1 MKQHVEGYN
10 VRTSYDGP
18 YLDGADFDPDEV
30 FANAGDPEAAQ
41 KVQEAKQPAPEP
53 FLEDAEGSEVA
64 TDSGQPEV
72 TETKDATPGV
82 FKVTEV
88 N

>member
-53 FLEDAEGSEVA
+53 EEVS
-64 TDSGQPEV
+64 DESQGV
-72 TETKDATPGV
+72 TGDEKDATPGV